1 MQKKR
6 ARLIARVG
14 SSVGRTAG
22 GPLGSL
28 HKHKVGLR
36 ICSGTLKLCKFFLYR
51 IIRVMLDLRK
61 IINDLC
67 IRFSNALN
75 IFILTWT

>member
-1 MQKKR
+1 MHKKR
-6 ARLIARVG
+6 ARLVTRIG

-22 GPLGSL
+22 GPWGSL
-28 HKHKVGLR
+28 PKHTVGLR
-36 ICSGTLKLCKFFLYR
+36 ICIGTLKLCKFFLYR

-67 IRFSNALN
+67 SDS
-75 IFILTWT
+75 